1 MYSSRRF
8 ADSNVVRH
16 MKYRIL
22 LIDDEPAIQF
32 GFARYLTKVGYEVC
46 GALSLRE
53 AREALLSTRFD
64 AVLLD
69 LGLPD
74 GSGFEWISE
83 LREHHSD
90 LPIIVITGIGDIP
103 TAVESMRRGADNFLT
118 KPVNMGELEVFLK
131 KCLELGGLRR
141 QRSASQ
147 RLSKTDHIYFGEHSS
162 MKQVFELISIAAG
175 SDTPILLQGETGT
188 GKGVLAK
195 WIHNNSSR
203 RGDAFV
209 EVNCSSLRGELLSS
223 ELFGHSKGA
232 FTSAVEQREGLV
244 GVADGGTLFLDEI
257 ADMDHGVQAQF
268 LKVIEEKQYRR
279 LGEVKVRR
287 SDFRLIC
294 ATNRDLGSEVRNDR
308 FRKDLFFR
316 VNIFPIMIPPLRER
330 IEDLAG
336 LVGHILNS
344 FNSDRSISE
353 EALAL
358 FRKCS
363 WPGNIR
369 ELRNVLERAVLLAH
383 GKTLLPDHFPGLDL
397 TFQTKGDDDLQA
409 LDLDAIEEVYIKRA
423 IKEANGDFVKASE
436 ILGISRATLYRKLK
450 RLRERQ

>member
-1 MYSSRRF
+1 M
-8 ADSNVVRH
+8 
-16 MKYRIL
+16 
-22 LIDDEPAIQF
+22 
-32 GFARYLTKVGYEVC
+32 
-46 GALSLRE
+46 
-53 AREALLSTRFD
+53 
-64 AVLLD
+64 
-69 LGLPD
+69 
-74 GSGFEWISE
+74 
-83 LREHHSD
+83 
-90 LPIIVITGIGDIP
+90 
-103 TAVESMRRGADNFLT
+103 
-118 KPVNMGELEVFLK
+118 
-131 KCLELGGLRR
+131 
-141 QRSASQ
+141 
-147 RLSKTDHIYFGEHSS
+147 
-162 MKQVFELISIAAG
+162 
-175 SDTPILLQGETGT
+175 
-188 GKGVLAK
+188 
-195 WIHNNSSR
+195 
-203 RGDAFV
+203 
-209 EVNCSSLRGELLSS
+209 S

-353 EALAL
+353 EALVL